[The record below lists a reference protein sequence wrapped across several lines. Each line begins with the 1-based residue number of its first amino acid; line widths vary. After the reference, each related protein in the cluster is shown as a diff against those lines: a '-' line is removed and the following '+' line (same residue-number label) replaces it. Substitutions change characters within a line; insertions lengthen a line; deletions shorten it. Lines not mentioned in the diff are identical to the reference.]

1 MKIEVISIRLQW
13 MMQQIRKCNKES
25 WEGKKRRE
33 TKEENEKHSKEE
45 WKVAVRRKWVGGKE
59 DRGTT
64 MLLNLSISAYEVK
77 TKLSLFER
85 PLTVKKNKCFFLQN
99 PLSF

>member
-45 WKVAVRRKWVGGKE
+45 WKVAVRRK
-59 DRGTT
+59 
-64 MLLNLSISAYEVK
+64 
-77 TKLSLFER
+77 
-85 PLTVKKNKCFFLQN
+85 
-99 PLSF
+99 